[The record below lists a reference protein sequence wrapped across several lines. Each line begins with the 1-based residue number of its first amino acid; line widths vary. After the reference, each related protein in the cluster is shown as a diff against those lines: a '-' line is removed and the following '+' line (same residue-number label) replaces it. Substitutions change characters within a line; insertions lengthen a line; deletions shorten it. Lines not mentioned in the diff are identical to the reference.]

1 MNGYELTRD
10 WFDFRFENPDKC
22 KPIHT
27 ELYIYLV
34 DQWNRLGQ
42 VNKFGLPT
50 QYTMQVLNIN
60 SYNTF
65 KSALDSLIEFGFI
78 KVVSESKNQHQSRV
92 IALSNNDKANSKALN
107 KANANALY
115 KALYEATDTIIEQK
129 NKRTKEKDEREKK
142 EILFEKFWNLYNKK
156 VERKSCL
163 AKFIKLDFETI
174 DKIINAVPKYV
185 MLSTDIKYRKNPET
199 WLNGEC
205 WNDEIPSDTTITNNN
220 TTKWTHPSEIDF
232 NCNDWRDR
240 LPKHPPK
247 GTDEFEVFK
256 SIWKVSELRQAEIKR
271 NGYSEAL

>member
-42 VNKFGLPT
+42 VNKFGVPT

-78 KVVSESKNQHQSRV
+78 KIISESKNQHQSRIV
-92 IALSNNDKANSKALN
+92 ALSNNDKANSKALD

-115 KALYEATDTIIEQK
+115 KAIYEAADTIIEQENNRTIEQIKEDILSGEPDSKDSKSDKSKKYNTTTNRDPKVQKHFETYIKLINDNFNRKFDK
-129 NKRTKEKDEREKK
+129 NKNTDAYKHFLWHLEDYKNVG
-142 EILFEKFWNLYNKK
+142 KFRRRHRSCYKCNKK
-156 VERKSCL
+156 C
-163 AKFIKLDFETI
+163 T
-174 DKIINAVPKYV
+174 
-185 MLSTDIKYRKNPET
+185 
-199 WLNGEC
+199 
-205 WNDEIPSDTTITNNN
+205 
-220 TTKWTHPSEIDF
+220 
-232 NCNDWRDR
+232 
-240 LPKHPPK
+240 
-247 GTDEFEVFK
+247 
-256 SIWKVSELRQAEIKR
+256 
-271 NGYSEAL
+271 